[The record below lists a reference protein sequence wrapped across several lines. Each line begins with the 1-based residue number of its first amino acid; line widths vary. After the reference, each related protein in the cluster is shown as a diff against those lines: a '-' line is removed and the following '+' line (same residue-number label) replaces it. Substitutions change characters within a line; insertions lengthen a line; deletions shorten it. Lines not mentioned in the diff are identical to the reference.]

1 MNRTLRLT
9 PSRITSSLLLC
20 AALSATALAGAAPPP
35 PPTAVEQVTLES
47 KLAGVLGRPG
57 GLTSEAVGTRAEA
70 TSFEAAARREDLA
83 AAVAAVDQALV
94 AYFPKVTVTGRY
106 TRLSPIDPPALGPS
120 NFVVTTPGVAPY
132 TTPLTD
138 SQLVAAPPLSFPVIL
153 DNFLLQGTVNV
164 PLSDYLLRIPQSY
177 AAATQ
182 NQKAAALSE
191 KAARK
196 KNAADAKVAYYTWV
210 RAKLQE
216 IVDEQ
221 ALAQARAHLVDAQ
234 HAFDAGTASRADVL
248 SSESRVAQSQLLVEQ
263 TANLRIVSEAQVRV
277 VMHDRAVTPYEI
289 GEAIDTAIPAQ
300 RNSDNLAAM
309 LTEAKSTRL
318 EIRAFDESARSL
330 GEQARVA
337 RAGHVP
343 RIDGFADLIYANPNP
358 RIFPAQGT
366 FRTTWDVGVQLTWS
380 PNDIGLSAA
389 SSASLEAR
397 AASLVAQRQVMEDG
411 IELEVTRARNA
422 LREALL
428 ALDTTA
434 RGLAAAEES
443 YRVRRSL
450 FQNGRATNVEL
461 TDAETDLTRSRLLSI
476 NEIGRAHV

>member
-210 RAKLQE
+210 RAK
-216 IVDEQ
+216 
-221 ALAQARAHLVDAQ
+221 
-234 HAFDAGTASRADVL
+234 
-248 SSESRVAQSQLLVEQ
+248 
-263 TANLRIVSEAQVRV
+263 
-277 VMHDRAVTPYEI
+277 
-289 GEAIDTAIPAQ
+289 
-300 RNSDNLAAM
+300 
-309 LTEAKSTRL
+309 
-318 EIRAFDESARSL
+318 
-330 GEQARVA
+330 
-337 RAGHVP
+337 
-343 RIDGFADLIYANPNP
+343 
-358 RIFPAQGT
+358 
-366 FRTTWDVGVQLTWS
+366 
-380 PNDIGLSAA
+380 
-389 SSASLEAR
+389 
-397 AASLVAQRQVMEDG
+397 
-411 IELEVTRARNA
+411 
-422 LREALL
+422 
-428 ALDTTA
+428 
-434 RGLAAAEES
+434 
-443 YRVRRSL
+443 
-450 FQNGRATNVEL
+450 
-461 TDAETDLTRSRLLSI
+461 
-476 NEIGRAHV
+476 